1 MMIQPVRDDGGLI
14 VASCHRSWRRSGDSS
29 WGVGQLPSPSAF
41 FFFNWHVAAVGR
53 SDVDIHT
60 FP

>member
-1 MMIQPVRDDGGLI
+1 MMIQPVRDDGGMI

-29 WGVGQLPSPSAF
+29 WVCREVALAF
-41 FFFNWHVAAVGR
+41 SIAIFNLQVAAVGR